1 MAPNAVKPLD
11 PYPDSLGGDGPS
23 LALTVVAALHRLPAR
38 ERAALALTDVA
49 GFGRREVAAM
59 LETSEA
65 WVEQTVRRARRT
77 IPETPGATDQATERR
92 VVAALAEALERVDAA
107 AVGELLADDV
117 TLGCTRRWAVYRG
130 RHLVAAILCARMADE
145 RLRLLPT
152 RANGQPAFGCY
163 VTDPRH
169 STARARGL
177 LAITIAG
184 DWVSELTRFRDN
196 EVLPYFGLPEAL
208 PSAAWP

>member
-1 MAPNAVKPLD
+1 MAPNAAKPLD
-11 PYPDSLGGDGPS
+11 PYPDSLGGDDGS
-23 LALTVVAALHRLPAR
+23 LALSVMAALHRLPAR

-49 GFGRREVAAM
+49 GFGRPEVAAM

-65 WVEQTVRRARRT
+65 WVEQAVRRARRT
-77 IPETPGATDQATERR
+77 IPEPPGAAEEATERR
-92 VVAALAEALERVDAA
+92 VVAALAEALERVDAG

-130 RHLVAAILCARMADE
+130 RHRVAAILCARMTDE

-184 DWVSELTRFRDN
+184 DRVSELTRFWN
-196 EVLPYFGLPEAL
+196 KEVLPYFGLPEAL
-208 PSAAWP
+208 PAAAWP